1 MKEELCVI
9 LLDEEPSTSISEVFM
24 ELAGESRYAILQML
38 EEQKWRSAQLAKELN
53 LTIQETHRNT
63 ARLADAGLIKKD
75 SDAFFSLTPYG
86 RIMVS
91 QLGSFDFLIKY
102 KEYFGEHFPSDLPS
116 KFLQR
121 IGNLSNC
128 ELIHGN
134 FAIVE
139 KWLSLAEDAKEY
151 LRIMTAQIPPE
162 FFKLKVSK
170 AKKGLQIFLIHGEN
184 TIAPKG
190 FKKELDSSVV
200 RNLISEGIYKRKMV
214 KKIQTMMVMNEKRGI
229 LFFPDSKGESDMYY
243 AFISDDSDFHE
254 WCVDY
259 FDYIWNKA
267 GTYDVSKIREI

>member
-1 MKEELCVI
+1 
-9 LLDEEPSTSISEVFM
+9 M
-24 ELAGESRYAILQML
+24 ELAGESRYDILQML
-38 EEQKWRSAQLAKELN
+38 EEQKCKSSQLAKELD

-63 ARLADAGLIKKD
+63 VRLADAGMIKKD
-75 SDAFFSLTPYG
+75 SDGFFALTSYG
-86 RIMVS
+86 RILVS
-91 QLGSFDFLIKY
+91 QLGSFGFVNKY
-102 KEYFGEHFPSDLPS
+102 KEYFGEHFPSDLSP

-134 FAIVE
+134 FAIVD

-151 LRIMTAQIPPE
+151 LRIITSQIPPE

-170 AKKGLQIFLIHGEN
+170 AKKGIQIFLIHGEN

-190 FKKELDSSVV
+190 FKKELTSSVV

-243 AFISDDSDFHE
+243 AFISDDPEFHE
-254 WCVDY
+254 WCFDY
-259 FDYIWNKA
+259 FDYIWNNA